1 MHRHSATAASVRL
14 KVGVHVYTVLHP
26 GRDGA
31 VVRCS
36 VVIVILSSSLCI
48 MK

>member
-14 KVGVHVYTVLHP
+14 KVGVLHP